1 MKRWITLI
9 ALLALLT
16 ATLSPVM
23 AARCAEDNPPASCC
37 CGPTGCPAE
46 MARAGA
52 MSCCA
57 ERAPDPAP
65 LPAAPRQDISLKDAP
80 NAGGL
85 EEEAGPVCLAPVRPA
100 TPRES
105 GRSVAVRATP
115 LFSLNAAYLI

>member
-23 AARCAEDNPPASCC
+23 ALGCGEEDPPASCC

-46 MARAGA
+46 MAKAGA
-52 MSCCA
+52 MSCCV

-65 LPAAPRQDISLKDAP
+65 LPAPPRQDISLKDAP
-80 NAGGL
+80 NASGL
-85 EEEAGPVCLAPVRPA
+85 EEDAGPLSLTPVRPA
-100 TPRES
+100 APRES
-105 GRSVAVRATP
+105 RRVAGVSSTP

>member
-23 AARCAEDNPPASCC
+23 AARCGVDDPPASCC

-57 ERAPDPAP
+57 ERAPAPAP
-65 LPAAPRQDISLKDAP
+65 LPAAPRQDISLQDAP
-80 NAGGL
+80 TSSGL
-85 EEEAGPVCLAPVRPA
+85 EEDAGPVSLAPVRPA
-100 TPRES
+100 APRES
-105 GRSVAVRATP
+105 GQVVGASPTP